1 MIRTNT
7 ALFGIALQLLAL
19 VLFVCMDTVF
29 KLMTT
34 HLHVAQLAWSRFFF
48 SAVTV
53 WGFFWVL
60 GRGRLPWRSRAP
72 LMQGARSL
80 VLAGCTAFFATS
92 LVFLPLAD
100 ATAVNFAAP
109 LLSVAAAA
117 ILLKEVVGPR
127 RWLGVGLGLLGV
139 LLAVRPSFITGEA
152 PPHPAY
158 LLPLGSATL
167 FALYAILTRKLA
179 GRDDP
184 RTTILYTGVAAA
196 AAFSLVL
203 PFVWVWPTPIEWL
216 ALVSLGVIGGASHGL
231 LVLAYARAPVSL
243 LAPLSYSQLVWAGI
257 AGWLV
262 FGQLPDRWTLAG
274 AVVIFAGGLLA
285 VIPARPK
292 TG

>member
-7 ALFGIALQLLAL
+7 ALFGIALQLFAL

-34 HLHVAQLAWSRFFF
+34 HLHVAQLAWARFFF

-53 WGFFWVL
+53 WLFFALL

-72 LMQGARSL
+72 GMQGARSR

-117 ILLKEVVGPR
+117 LVLKEAVGPR
-127 RWLGVGLGLLGV
+127 RWLGVGLGLAGV
-139 LLAVRPSFITGEA
+139 LLAVRPPFITGEA

-158 LLPLGSATL
+158 LLPLGSALL

-184 RTTILYTGVAAA
+184 RTTILYTSVAAT

-203 PFVWVWPTPIEWL
+203 PFVWVWPNALEWL

-243 LAPLSYSQLVWAGI
+243 LAPLSYTQLVWAGI

-262 FGQLPDRWTLAG
+262 FGQLPDRWTLMG
-274 AVVIFAGGLLA
+274 AAVIFAGGLLA
-285 VIPARPK
+285 VVPSRPARN
-292 TG
+292 